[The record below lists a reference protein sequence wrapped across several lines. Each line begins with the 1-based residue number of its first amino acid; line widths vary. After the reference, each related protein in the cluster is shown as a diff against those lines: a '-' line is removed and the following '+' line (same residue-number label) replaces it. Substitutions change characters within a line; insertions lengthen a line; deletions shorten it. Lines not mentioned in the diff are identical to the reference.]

1 MKQTENYYKK
11 KGGKRM
17 AEVQSAL
24 NSRETVVKRHKPTLL
39 KELQKN
45 KVLYLMLLPGLLV
58 LLVNNYLPMFGIII
72 AFKDYNYAKGFWK
85 SDWIWFENFKYLF
98 NSRAAFQIT
107 RNTLLYNLAFIFVAA
122 TVAVVLAIIFNELLN
137 RRLSKFY
144 QSVMFL
150 PYFLSWVVISYLV
163 FALLSSDMG
172 FVNKLLINMGK
183 EPVNWYVDPTFWPL
197 IIIAVNTWKWTGY
210 DSIIYLAS
218 IIGFDKSLYEA
229 AAVDGAS
236 RFQQITK
243 VMVPMLA
250 PVVTILTLI
259 KVGRIFFTDFGLF
272 FNIPRNSG
280 PLFDVTNVIE
290 TYVFRALRQTGD
302 IGMASAA
309 GFYQAIV
316 GFIVVLTAN
325 YIVRKIDKD
334 SSLF

>member
-1 MKQTENYYKK
+1 MQRAS
-11 KGGKRM
+11 GKEITAVRR
-17 AEVQSAL
+17 Q
-24 NSRETVVKRHKPTLL
+24 KPALL
-39 KELQKN
+39 KELAKN

-58 LLVNNYLPMFGIII
+58 LLVNNYLPMFGIVI

-85 SDWIWFENFKYLF
+85 SDWVGFNNFEYLF
-98 NSRAAFQIT
+98 NSKAAFLIT
-107 RNTLLYNLAFIFVAA
+107 RNTILYNVAFIVIAA
-122 TVAVVLAIIFNELLN
+122 TVAVALAIVFNELLN
-137 RRLSKFY
+137 KRMSKFY

-150 PYFLSWVVISYLV
+150 PYFFSWVVISYLV

-172 FVNKLLINMGK
+172 FINKILISNGMQ
-183 EPVNWYVDPTFWPL
+183 PVEWYVDPRFWPL
-197 IIIAVNTWKWTGY
+197 IIILVNTWKWTGY
-210 DSIIYLAS
+210 DSIIYLAA

-243 VMVPMLA
+243 VMVPMLM
-250 PVVTILTLI
+250 PVITVLTLI

-280 PLFDVTNVIE
+280 PLYDVTNVIE

-309 GFYQAIV
+309 GFYQAVV

>member
-1 MKQTENYYKK
+1 MQRASGTEITAVRRKK
-11 KGGKRM
+11 H
-17 AEVQSAL
+17 AL
-24 NSRETVVKRHKPTLL
+24 I
-39 KELQKN
+39 KELAKN

-85 SDWIWFENFKYLF
+85 SDWVGFNNFGYLF
-98 NSRAAFQIT
+98 NSKAAFLIT
-107 RNTLLYNLAFIFVAA
+107 RNTILYNVAFIVIAA
-122 TVAVVLAIIFNELLN
+122 TVAVALAIVFNELLN
-137 RRLSKFY
+137 KRMSKFY

-150 PYFLSWVVISYLV
+150 PYFFSWVVISYLV

-172 FVNKLLINMGK
+172 FVNKILISNGMQ
-183 EPVNWYVDPTFWPL
+183 PVEWYVDPRFWPL
-197 IIIAVNTWKWTGY
+197 IIILVNTWKWTGY
-210 DSIIYLAS
+210 DSIIYLAA

-243 VMVPMLA
+243 VMVPMLM
-250 PVVTILTLI
+250 PVITVLTLI

-280 PLFDVTNVIE
+280 PLYDVTNVIE

-309 GFYQAIV
+309 GFYQAVV

>member
-1 MKQTENYYKK
+1 VAEMQRASGTEIT
-11 KGGKRM
+11 
-17 AEVQSAL
+17 
-24 NSRETVVKRHKPTLL
+24 TVRRQKPALL
-39 KELQKN
+39 KELAKN

-58 LLVNNYLPMFGIII
+58 LLVNNYLPMFGIVI

-85 SDWIWFENFKYLF
+85 SDWVGFNNFEYLF
-98 NSRAAFQIT
+98 NSKAAFLIT
-107 RNTLLYNLAFIFVAA
+107 RNTILYNVAFIVIAA

-137 RRLSKFY
+137 RRISKFY
-144 QSVMFL
+144 QSVVFL
-150 PYFLSWVVISYLV
+150 PYFFSWVVISYLV

-172 FVNKLLINMGK
+172 FVNKILISNGMQ
-183 EPVNWYVDPTFWPL
+183 PVEWYVDPRFWPL
-197 IIIAVNTWKWTGY
+197 IIILVNTWKWTGY
-210 DSIIYLAS
+210 DSIIYLAA
-218 IIGFDKSLYEA
+218 IIGFDKSLHEA

-243 VMVPMLA
+243 VMVPMLM
-250 PVVTILTLI
+250 PVITVLTLI

-280 PLFDVTNVIE
+280 PLYDVTNVIE

-309 GFYQAIV
+309 GFYQAVV
-316 GFIVVLTAN
+316 GFIVVMTAN

>member
-1 MKQTENYYKK
+1 MT
-11 KGGKRM
+11 
-17 AEVQSAL
+17 EVQRAL
-24 NSRETVVKRHKPTLL
+24 DTRGAAVKRQKPALL
-39 KELQKN
+39 KELAKN
-45 KVLYLMLLPGLLV
+45 KVLYLMLLPGLIV
-58 LLVNNYLPMFGIII
+58 LLINNYLPMFGIVI
-72 AFKDYNYAKGFWK
+72 AFKDYNYTKGFWK
-85 SDWIWFENFKYLF
+85 SDWVGFDNFEYLF
-98 NSRAAFQIT
+98 NSKAAYLIT
-107 RNTLLYNLAFIFVAA
+107 RNTILYNLAFIVIAA
-122 TVAVVLAIIFNELLN
+122 TIAVVLAVIFNELLN
-137 RRLSKFY
+137 RRMSKLY

-172 FVNKLLINMGK
+172 FINNTLIKSGMQSV
-183 EPVNWYVDPTFWPL
+183 EWYVDPRFWPL
-197 IIIAVNTWKWTGY
+197 IIIVVNTWKWTGY
-210 DSIIYLAS
+210 DSIIYLAA

-243 VMVPMLA
+243 VMMPMLM
-250 PVVTILTLI
+250 PVITILTLI

-280 PLFDVTNVIE
+280 PLYDVTNVIE

-316 GFIVVLTAN
+316 GFIVVMTAN
-325 YIVRKIDKD
+325 YIVRRIDKD

>member
-1 MKQTENYYKK
+1 
-11 KGGKRM
+11 
-17 AEVQSAL
+17 
-24 NSRETVVKRHKPTLL
+24 
-39 KELQKN
+39 
-45 KVLYLMLLPGLLV
+45 MLLPGLLV

-85 SDWIWFENFKYLF
+85 SDWVGFNNFGYLF
-98 NSRAAFQIT
+98 NSKAAFLIT
-107 RNTLLYNLAFIFVAA
+107 RNTILYNVAFIVIAA
-122 TVAVVLAIIFNELLN
+122 TVAVALAIVFNELLN
-137 RRLSKFY
+137 KRMSKFY

-150 PYFLSWVVISYLV
+150 PYFFSWVVISYLV

-172 FVNKLLINMGK
+172 FINKILISNGMQ
-183 EPVNWYVDPTFWPL
+183 PVEWYVDPRFWPL
-197 IIIAVNTWKWTGY
+197 IIILVNTWKWTGY
-210 DSIIYLAS
+210 DSIIYLAA

-243 VMVPMLA
+243 VMVPMLM
-250 PVVTILTLI
+250 PVITVLTLI

-280 PLFDVTNVIE
+280 PLYDVTNVIE

-309 GFYQAIV
+309 GFYQAVV

>member
-1 MKQTENYYKK
+1 
-11 KGGKRM
+11 M
-17 AEVQSAL
+17 AEMQRASGTEITAVRRQKPAL
-24 NSRETVVKRHKPTLL
+24 I
-39 KELQKN
+39 KELAKN

-85 SDWIWFENFKYLF
+85 SDWVGFNNFEYLF
-98 NSRAAFQIT
+98 NSKAAFLIT
-107 RNTLLYNLAFIFVAA
+107 RNTILYNVAFIVIAA

-137 RRLSKFY
+137 RRMSKFY

-150 PYFLSWVVISYLV
+150 PYFFSWVVISYLV

-172 FVNKLLINMGK
+172 FVNKMLIKNGMQ
-183 EPVNWYVDPTFWPL
+183 PVEWYVDPRFWPL
-197 IIIAVNTWKWTGY
+197 VIILVNTWKWTGY
-210 DSIIYLAS
+210 DSIIYLAA

-243 VMVPMLA
+243 VMVPMLM
-250 PVVTILTLI
+250 PVITILTLI

-280 PLFDVTNVIE
+280 PLYDVTNVIE

-309 GFYQAIV
+309 GFYQAVV

>member
-1 MKQTENYYKK
+1 
-11 KGGKRM
+11 M
-17 AEVQSAL
+17 AEMQRASGT
-24 NSRETVVKRHKPTLL
+24 EITTVRRQKPALL
-39 KELQKN
+39 KELAKN

-58 LLVNNYLPMFGIII
+58 LLVNNYLPMFGIVI

-85 SDWIWFENFKYLF
+85 SDWVGFNNFEYLF
-98 NSRAAFQIT
+98 NSKAAFLIT
-107 RNTLLYNLAFIFVAA
+107 RNTILYNVAFIVIAA

-137 RRLSKFY
+137 RRISKFY
-144 QSVMFL
+144 QSVVFL
-150 PYFLSWVVISYLV
+150 PYFFSWVVISYLV

-172 FVNKLLINMGK
+172 FVNKILISNGMQ
-183 EPVNWYVDPTFWPL
+183 PVEWYVDPRFWPL
-197 IIIAVNTWKWTGY
+197 IIILVNTWKWTGY
-210 DSIIYLAS
+210 DSIIYLAA
-218 IIGFDKSLYEA
+218 IIGFDKSLHEA

-243 VMVPMLA
+243 VMVPMLM
-250 PVVTILTLI
+250 PVITVLTLI

-280 PLFDVTNVIE
+280 PLYDVTNVIE

-309 GFYQAIV
+309 GFYQAVV
-316 GFIVVLTAN
+316 GFIVVMTAN

>member
-1 MKQTENYYKK
+1 VAEMQRASGTEIT
-11 KGGKRM
+11 
-17 AEVQSAL
+17 
-24 NSRETVVKRHKPTLL
+24 TVRRQKPALL
-39 KELQKN
+39 KELAKN

-58 LLVNNYLPMFGIII
+58 LLVNNYLPMFGIVI

-85 SDWIWFENFKYLF
+85 SDWVGFNNFEYLF
-98 NSRAAFQIT
+98 NSKAAFLIT
-107 RNTLLYNLAFIFVAA
+107 RNTILYNVAFIVIAA

-137 RRLSKFY
+137 RRISKFY

-150 PYFLSWVVISYLV
+150 PYFFSWVVISYLV

-172 FVNKLLINMGK
+172 FVNKILISNGMQ
-183 EPVNWYVDPTFWPL
+183 PVEWYVDPRFWPL
-197 IIIAVNTWKWTGY
+197 IIILVNTWKWTGY
-210 DSIIYLAS
+210 DSIIYLAA

-243 VMVPMLA
+243 VMVPMLM
-250 PVVTILTLI
+250 PVITVLTLI

-280 PLFDVTNVIE
+280 PLYDVTNVIE

-309 GFYQAIV
+309 GFYQAVV
-316 GFIVVLTAN
+316 GFIVVMTAN

>member
-1 MKQTENYYKK
+1 MQRASGTEIT
-11 KGGKRM
+11 
-17 AEVQSAL
+17 A
-24 NSRETVVKRHKPTLL
+24 VKRQKPALL
-39 KELQKN
+39 KELAKN

-58 LLVNNYLPMFGIII
+58 LLVNNYLPMFGIVI

-85 SDWIWFENFKYLF
+85 SDWVGFNNFEYLF
-98 NSRAAFQIT
+98 NSKAAFLIT
-107 RNTLLYNLAFIFVAA
+107 RNTILYNVAFIVIAA

-137 RRLSKFY
+137 RRMSKFY

-150 PYFLSWVVISYLV
+150 PYFFSWVVISYLV

-172 FVNKLLINMGK
+172 FVNKMLIKNGMQ
-183 EPVNWYVDPTFWPL
+183 PVEWYVDPRFWPL
-197 IIIAVNTWKWTGY
+197 VIILVNTWKWTGY
-210 DSIIYLAS
+210 DSIIYLAA

-243 VMVPMLA
+243 VMVPMLM
-250 PVVTILTLI
+250 PVITVLTLI

-280 PLFDVTNVIE
+280 PLYDVTNVIE

-309 GFYQAIV
+309 GFYQAVV

>member
-1 MKQTENYYKK
+1 
-11 KGGKRM
+11 M
-17 AEVQSAL
+17 AEMQRASGTEITAVRRKKPAL
-24 NSRETVVKRHKPTLL
+24 I
-39 KELQKN
+39 KELAKN

-85 SDWIWFENFKYLF
+85 SDWVGFNNFGYLF
-98 NSRAAFQIT
+98 NSKAAFLIT
-107 RNTLLYNLAFIFVAA
+107 RNTILYNVAFIVIAA
-122 TVAVVLAIIFNELLN
+122 TVAVALAIVFNELLN
-137 RRLSKFY
+137 KRMSKFY

-150 PYFLSWVVISYLV
+150 PYFFSWVVISYLV

-172 FVNKLLINMGK
+172 FINKILISNGMQ
-183 EPVNWYVDPTFWPL
+183 PVEWYVDPRFWPL
-197 IIIAVNTWKWTGY
+197 IIILVNTWKWTGY
-210 DSIIYLAS
+210 DSIIYLAA

-243 VMVPMLA
+243 VMVPMLM
-250 PVVTILTLI
+250 PVITVLTLI

-280 PLFDVTNVIE
+280 PLYDVTNVIE

-309 GFYQAIV
+309 GFYQAVV

>member
-1 MKQTENYYKK
+1 
-11 KGGKRM
+11 M
-17 AEVQSAL
+17 AEMQRASGT
-24 NSRETVVKRHKPTLL
+24 EITTVRRQKPALL
-39 KELQKN
+39 KELAKN

-58 LLVNNYLPMFGIII
+58 LLVNNYLPMFGIVI

-85 SDWIWFENFKYLF
+85 SDWVGFNNFEYLF
-98 NSRAAFQIT
+98 NSKAAFLIT
-107 RNTLLYNLAFIFVAA
+107 RNTILYNVAFIVIAA

-137 RRLSKFY
+137 RRISKFY
-144 QSVMFL
+144 QSVVFL
-150 PYFLSWVVISYLV
+150 PYFFSWVVISYLV

-172 FVNKLLINMGK
+172 FVNKILISNGMQ
-183 EPVNWYVDPTFWPL
+183 PVEWYVDPRFWPL
-197 IIIAVNTWKWTGY
+197 IIILVNTWKWTGY
-210 DSIIYLAS
+210 DSIIYLAA
-218 IIGFDKSLYEA
+218 IIGFDKSLHEA

-243 VMVPMLA
+243 VMVPMLM
-250 PVVTILTLI
+250 PVITVLTLI

-280 PLFDVTNVIE
+280 PLYDVTNVIE

-309 GFYQAIV
+309 GFYQAVV